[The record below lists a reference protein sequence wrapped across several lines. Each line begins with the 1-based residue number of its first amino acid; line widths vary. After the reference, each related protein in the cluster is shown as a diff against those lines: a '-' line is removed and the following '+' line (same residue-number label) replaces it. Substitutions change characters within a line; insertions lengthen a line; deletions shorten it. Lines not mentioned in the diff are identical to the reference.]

1 MIAGRENPN
10 YRIEP
15 PRIVDGLL
23 DVLPQ
28 DLVANFGFFQN
39 LDDRSFVAC
48 RPPEHPNP
56 INTLTAREY
65 EATIMVAHG
74 FKYSSI
80 ASDINSGVS
89 TVRTHLHNAYDKLG
103 INDKFEA
110 SSFFPI
116 DYTELRSL
124 KLYKLTDR
132 ELDIFEAIG
141 RGISVK
147 QTAYEH
153 TISASTV
160 RTHRHK
166 IVNALGLRG
175 DNDSCGIKLRRI
187 SGAVS
192 TLEQHQSL
200 LDEINNSGI
209 QSWVGAIITKSAFAA
224 IAGEIGALESATV
237 HTIRNEQ
244 LVADLEKHGFVPAD
258 TKQHG
263 RLNLNGLIAAILMK
277 DQAVSSLMT
286 TTITAPIVKAIIDQ
300 EVSFFF
306 SRDRV
311 QDRTQQQAA

>member
-1 MIAGRENPN
+1 MI
-10 YRIEP
+10 
-15 PRIVDGLL
+15 
-23 DVLPQ
+23 
-28 DLVANFGFFQN
+28 
-39 LDDRSFVAC
+39 
-48 RPPEHPNP
+48 
-56 INTLTAREY
+56 
-65 EATIMVAHG
+65 
-74 FKYSSI
+74 
-80 ASDINSGVS
+80 
-89 TVRTHLHNAYDKLG
+89 
-103 INDKFEA
+103 
-110 SSFFPI
+110 
-116 DYTELRSL
+116 
-124 KLYKLTDR
+124 
-132 ELDIFEAIG
+132 
-141 RGISVK
+141 
-147 QTAYEH
+147 
-153 TISASTV
+153 
-160 RTHRHK
+160 
-166 IVNALGLRG
+166 
-175 DNDSCGIKLRRI
+175 RI